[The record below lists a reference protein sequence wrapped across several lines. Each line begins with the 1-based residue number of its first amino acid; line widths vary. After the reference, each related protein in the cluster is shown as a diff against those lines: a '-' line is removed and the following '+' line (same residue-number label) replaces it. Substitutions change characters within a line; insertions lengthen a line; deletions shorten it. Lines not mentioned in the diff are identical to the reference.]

1 MYSYPQR
8 TRQKSTKQ
16 GWFIRKVYPY
26 NTTYGS
32 VSEAGEFGL
41 RQLIQFVECHLILI
55 SNIDISLILNVA
67 PEFYYNGGSNL

>member
-1 MYSYPQR
+1 M
-8 TRQKSTKQ
+8 
-16 GWFIRKVYPY
+16 YPY

>member
-8 TRQKSTKQ
+8 TKINKAEMVHPQ
-16 GWFIRKVYPY
+16 
-26 NTTYGS
+26 S
-32 VSEAGEFGL
+32 VSVIEAGEFDL

>member
-8 TRQKSTKQ
+8 TRQKST
-16 GWFIRKVYPY
+16 IRKLYPY

>member
-16 GWFIRKVYPY
+16 GWFIRKLYPY

-55 SNIDISLILNVA
+55 
-67 PEFYYNGGSNL
+67 